1 MVKTYKEAGVDIDA
15 GEQAVGRIKA
25 AVRSTYTPN
34 VLSDVGQFGGFFS
47 FPKDEYDEPV
57 LVSSTD
63 GVGTKLKLA
72 FRTGIHDTI
81 GQDLVNHCVNDILTS
96 GAIPLFFLDYIGLG
110 KMEEDIV
117 ADVVKGLSSACR
129 ENGCALIGG
138 ELAEMVDFYHPGEY
152 DIAGTVVGAVER
164 KHIINGERIAEGDV
178 AIGLAST
185 GLHTNGFTLARKV
198 LLEQYDVNDQ
208 VDILPDTVGREL
220 LSIHKSYLQEVKP
233 LIGDPRLKGISHITG
248 GGLLGN
254 TARIIPDG
262 LQLRVDWNSWD
273 VPAIFT
279 LIQETGEIPD
289 TEMRRTFNLGI
300 GLVILVPA
308 SESETMLAHFDR
320 YQSNPTIIG
329 EIAADSGSGKSVR

>member
-1 MVKTYKEAGVDIDA
+1 MVKTYKEAGVDIEA
-15 GEQAVGRIKA
+15 GERAVDRIKA

-47 FPKDEYDEPV
+47 FPRDDYADPI

-72 FRTGIHDTI
+72 FLTGIHDTI

-110 KMEEDIV
+110 KMEEGIV
-117 ADVVKGLSSACR
+117 AEVVRGLSIACR

-138 ELAEMVDFYHPGEY
+138 ELAEMVDLYHPGEY
-152 DIAGTVVGAVER
+152 DIAGTIVGVVER
-164 KHIINGERIAEGDV
+164 EHIINGENITEGDV

-198 LLEQYDVNDQ
+198 LLERFDVNAQ
-208 VDILPDTVGREL
+208 VDRLSNTVGREL
-220 LSIHKSYLQEVKP
+220 LSIHKSYLREIQP
-233 LIGDPRLKGISHITG
+233 LIGDPRLKGIAHITG

-254 TARIIPDG
+254 TARIIPEG
-262 LQLRVDWNSWD
+262 FRLRVDWESWK

-279 LIQETGEIPD
+279 LIRETGDIPD
-289 TEMRRTFNLGI
+289 AEMRRTFNLGI
-300 GLVILVPA
+300 GLVVIVPA
-308 SESETMLAHFDR
+308 SEAENILDHFER
-320 YQSNPTIIG
+320 YQSHPVIIG
-329 EIAADSGSGKSVR
+329 RIVADSGSGK